1 MDSKTLKTSAWQRV
15 IIIVVAL
22 LLLGSTVLT
31 YMFIVMSSG
40 GTSQASENEAK
51 IAELREQYD
60 AKSKEIDEAA
70 KPLSEKY
77 FKTFE
82 SFKPQVK
89 AYNSAT
95 ANNAV
100 LETRDLKEGTG
111 RALKEGDY
119 DYDAYYI
126 GWCADGTVFESSF
139 NDYDEPTALNA
150 PLSVSESMIEGWNQ
164 GVIGMKLGGVRLLTI
179 SGPLAY
185 GDTQQ
190 ICGEYNAPLKFIV
203 LAIERDE
210 ALEKL
215 NSELDA
221 ISMELYMALY
231 GSQLY

>member
-1 MDSKTLKTSAWQRV
+1 MTVPLDPSA
-15 IIIVVAL
+15 
-22 LLLGSTVLT
+22 G
-31 YMFIVMSSG
+31 
-40 GTSQASENEAK
+40 
-51 IAELREQYD
+51 
-60 AKSKEIDEAA
+60 
-70 KPLSEKY
+70 
-77 FKTFE
+77 
-82 SFKPQVK
+82 
-89 AYNSAT
+89 
-95 ANNAV
+95 
-100 LETRDLKEGTG
+100 
-111 RALKEGDY
+111 
-119 DYDAYYI
+119 
-126 GWCADGTVFESSF
+126 
-139 NDYDEPTALNA
+139 
-150 PLSVSESMIEGWNQ
+150 MIEGWNQ